1 MSAPCAVAP
10 TALARPSGQLSGHG
24 IAAWSVRRGC
34 AASGFSLIEVLVA
47 IVLLSIGMLGLSA
60 LQARAALM
68 GIESYQRTQALLLA
82 QDMLDRIRANKP
94 DAGAYAGDDYGTGPL
109 VACGTVPGVLRDR
122 CLWTSALAGASETVA
137 GRAVGTL
144 TGGRG
149 CVSVDA
155 AGSITVAVA
164 WQGLAA
170 TSAPATDCA
179 RDVYGAETL
188 RRVVVLSAYLPAL
201 HE

>member
-1 MSAPCAVAP
+1 VSASRQFVAVAIVR
-10 TALARPSGQLSGHG
+10 LESVSHRHVVARNIRRPLSG
-24 IAAWSVRRGC
+24 
-34 AASGFSLIEVLVA
+34 SGFSLIEVLVA

-60 LQARAALM
+60 LQARATLI

-94 DAGAYAGDDYGTGPL
+94 DASAYAGADFGTGPL
-109 VACGTVPGVLRDR
+109 AGCGATPGVLRDR
-122 CLWTSALAGASETVA
+122 CLWTNALAGAAETI
-137 GRAVGTL
+137 GGQAVGTL

-155 AGSITVAVA
+155 AGHVSVAVA

-170 TSAPATDCA
+170 TVAPSTDCA
-179 RDVYGAETL
+179 RDAYGTESL
-188 RRVVVLSAYLPAL
+188 RRVVVVSAFLPAL